1 MAAEDDA
8 AHRGQAKHQN
18 DSDAAELAQAAGAP
32 SQGGSGQEPQAGD
45 APAAPRG
52 AAAESPTEI
61 AAEVDSGSPAMA
73 EASAEPMSGTEFCTS
88 GSGLAAPHGPLA
100 AELHPA
106 KSASSAPQQEAAA
119 VPSTQDGS
127 GELHMHTEAAESETE
142 LLAAKQLKQEPA
154 EGACPPAGA
163 PQGAPS
169 EVDIR
174 HTTHTQQRLPA
185 ACVQGHAEAAIG
197 LEVSVKELAEAPSPA
212 RDTGG
217 DMAAEA
223 SDAAAGASDAAAGA
237 GNTAAEAAE
246 ACDQPAECT
255 AEAKQASADH
265 PSAGDEGGMVLTQD
279 GAAAA
284 AAEHRGTAEK
294 EAVVEGTAEDDHV
307 RVIPSAPENCVF
319 ARQSD

>member
-1 MAAEDDA
+1 MAAEDEA

-61 AAEVDSGSPAMA
+61 AG
-73 EASAEPMSGTEFCTS
+73 
-88 GSGLAAPHGPLA
+88 
-100 AELHPA
+100 
-106 KSASSAPQQEAAA
+106 A
-119 VPSTQDGS
+119 VPSAQEGS

-185 ACVQGHAEAAIG
+185 ACVHGHAEAAIG

-284 AAEHRGTAEK
+284 AAEHRGPAEK

>member
-1 MAAEDDA
+1 
-8 AHRGQAKHQN
+8 
-18 DSDAAELAQAAGAP
+18 
-32 SQGGSGQEPQAGD
+32 
-45 APAAPRG
+45 
-52 AAAESPTEI
+52 
-61 AAEVDSGSPAMA
+61 
-73 EASAEPMSGTEFCTS
+73 MSGTELRTS
-88 GSGLAAPHGPLA
+88 GSGLAAPDGPLA

-174 HTTHTQQRLPA
+174 HTAHTQQRLPA
-185 ACVQGHAEAAIG
+185 ACVQGHAEAAVG

-212 RDTGG
+212 QATGG
-217 DMAAEA
+217 DMAAE
-223 SDAAAGASDAAAGA
+223 ASDAAAGA

-307 RVIPSAPENCVF
+307 RVIPSAPENFVF